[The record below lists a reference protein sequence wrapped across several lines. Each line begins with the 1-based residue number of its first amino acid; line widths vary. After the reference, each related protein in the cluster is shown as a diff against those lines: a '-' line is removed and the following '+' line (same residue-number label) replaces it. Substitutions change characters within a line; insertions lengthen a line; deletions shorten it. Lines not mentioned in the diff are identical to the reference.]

1 MGEKEGK
8 GRKRREN
15 TAEINSWFGLALYIT
30 EKQLSAF
37 VLSISN
43 RQSELWCD
51 VLSVELLELNKVLAE
66 LERGQVMANDS
77 GQLAVSELVSQ
88 LMSLLTT
95 INSNDEQTRDPVNV
109 QLYTDLILNWLLNVY
124 DQ

>member
-1 MGEKEGK
+1 MEGERRKGTKEAGK
-8 GRKRREN
+8 HYRNK
-15 TAEINSWFGLALYIT
+15 FLVLASYIT

-37 VLSISN
+37 VLCISN

-77 GQLAVSELVSQ
+77 GQLTVSDLVSQ